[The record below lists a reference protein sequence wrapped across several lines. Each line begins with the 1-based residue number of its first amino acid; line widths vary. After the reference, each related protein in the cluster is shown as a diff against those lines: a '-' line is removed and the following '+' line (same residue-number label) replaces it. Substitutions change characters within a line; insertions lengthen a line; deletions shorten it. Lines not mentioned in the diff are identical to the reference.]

1 MSYSDFVIPV
11 MDPAVVMM
19 MQIFLPGFGIKL
31 SAYYKKGGFC
41 FKTWALGFFQN
52 ILFTVLIVWAQW
64 TIILPLAVWLWSVF
78 HGYLVFKA
86 SKEMFMH

>member
-1 MSYSDFVIPV
+1 MAYSDFVIPV
-11 MDPAVVMM
+11 MDPAVVLLL
-19 MQIFLPGFGIKL
+19 QIFLPGFGIKL

-41 FKTWALGFFQN
+41 FKTWALGFVQN
-52 ILFTVLIVWAQW
+52 FLFTFVMYFFGW
-64 TIILPLAVWLWSVF
+64 TLILPLAVWLWSVF